1 MNSQRW
7 ARIQD
12 LFHQA
17 LACDESVRDVFLQQQ
32 CQGDSTL
39 LADVQ
44 SLISC
49 HQTPHQLW
57 EHDRWDAGLKV
68 LVSEEETNTNKDFG
82 NYTLSRMIGRGGMG
96 DVYLASDKKLGRRV
110 ALKLLPKSLHLDEE
124 WSVRFHEEARAASSI
139 AHPNVAHIYEL
150 GSANDREYIAMEF
163 IDGVTV
169 RERLKRGP
177 IELNE
182 AVEICEQ
189 VGRGIAAAHTAGV
202 LHRDIKPDN
211 IMLAADGFVKVL
223 DFGLAKISG
232 NALHNNAQHPMDSNL
247 TSPGVIMGTA
257 AYMSPEQLCG
267 EQTDATTDI
276 WSLGVTLYE
285 MICGH
290 QPFRGK
296 SYGELKNTVLH
307 QRLPS
312 LRLSNEDHAAR
323 VLVKDI
329 LNRAL
334 QKNREY
340 RYQCVDEFVNDLR
353 RVKLVL
359 NESHSAST
367 SRKDYATA
375 AHLYPGSPLFQHT
388 SEFPEAA
395 PYTAVHHKERLL
407 TLSIFLLMSLGFF
420 GILLAADQMEYFFY
434 RSMARR
440 PRLINLVHPF
450 IGAGVNLLGGF
461 AVGRV
466 ASLIK
471 TSKPILYPFV
481 MMALL
486 LGYAVFFL
494 TFHWLPSISVLVIYT
509 LPYVGLA
516 LLGAAIV
523 FRPWSHVYAWAVSHF
538 GGGLVGTTPR

>member
-1 MNSQRW
+1 VNLQRW
-7 ARIQD
+7 ARVQD

-17 LACDESVRDVFLQQQ
+17 LACDESERDVFLQQQ

-49 HQTPHQLW
+49 HQTSHQLW
-57 EHDRWDAGLKV
+57 DHDRWDVGLKL
-68 LVSEEETNTNKDFG
+68 LVSEEEINTNKDFG
-82 NYTLSRMIGRGGMG
+82 NYTLNRMIGRGGMG

-110 ALKLLPKSLHLDEE
+110 ALKLLPKSLHLDDE
-124 WSVRFHEEARAASSI
+124 WSSRFHEEARAASSI

-169 RERLKRGP
+169 RERLKQGP
-177 IELNE
+177 IELTE

-189 VGRGIAAAHTAGV
+189 VGRGIAAAHSAGV

-267 EQTDATTDI
+267 EQTDIRTDI

-296 SYGELKNTVLH
+296 SYGELKDTILI

-312 LRLSNEDHAAR
+312 LRIPNEDHAAR
-323 VLVKDI
+323 TLVKDI

-334 QKNREY
+334 QKNKEY

-359 NESHSAST
+359 NEGYGAST
-367 SRKDYATA
+367 SRQDHTTA
-375 AHLYPGSPLFQHT
+375 AHLYPRSRLFQRT
-388 SEFPEAA
+388 SEFTEAA
-395 PYTAVHHKERLL
+395 TAVHHKERLL
-407 TLSIFLLMSLGFF
+407 TFSIFLLISLGFF
-420 GILLAADQMEYFFY
+420 GLLLATDQMKNLFY
-434 RSMARR
+434 KSIQADSQ
-440 PRLINLVHPF
+440 LIMRMHPF
-450 IGAGVNLLGGF
+450 IGAAVNLLGGF

-471 TSKPILYPFV
+471 ISKLILYPFV
-481 MMALL
+481 MVALVL
-486 LGYAVFFL
+486 SYAFHFL
-494 TFHWLPSISVLVIYT
+494 TFHWLPSLTVFAIYS
-509 LPYVGLA
+509 LPYVGVA
-516 LLGAAIV
+516 LFGASIA
-523 FRPWSHVYAWAVSHF
+523 FRPWSRFRF
-538 GGGLVGTTPR
+538 GDRIHNWSALLRRS